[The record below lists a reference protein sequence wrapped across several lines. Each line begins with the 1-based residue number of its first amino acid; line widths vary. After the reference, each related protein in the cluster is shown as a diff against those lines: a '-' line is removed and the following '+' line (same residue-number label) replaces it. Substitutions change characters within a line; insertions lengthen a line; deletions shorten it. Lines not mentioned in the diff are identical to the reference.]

1 MRALLLGGTGAMG
14 GHLQRELVSLG
25 WEVYVTSRSAR
36 KSEGAI
42 TYLQGNAK
50 DPSFLD
56 VVLKDSCYDAV
67 VDFMTWAPDAFRETL
82 PSLLGST
89 GRYVFLSSY
98 RVFSDSPVINESS
111 PRLLE
116 SCPDKKYR
124 SGSEYAIIKALEE
137 DALRGSPTRN
147 WTIIRPAITFS
158 GGGAGRFQLGTY
170 ECGLWLWRAMR
181 CLPVPVVPKMMKK
194 QCTLTWAKD
203 VARMIA
209 LLIQN
214 PDAAGE
220 DFNAATSQHQAWADV
235 LDLYRLVLP
244 VATREVTLD
253 LYESHCGSAL
263 KEYGYVPQVRYDRMV
278 DRVLDNAKVLAYT
291 GLCNGDLADVRDA
304 LPRELSS
311 FLARSPLL
319 STAPAV
325 QGRLDRIARSSLRPR
340 DALNEFGIA
349 GSAKYFAGKFGLV

>member
-14 GHLQRELVSLG
+14 GYLQRELVSMG
-25 WEVYVTSRSAR
+25 WEVFVTSRSAR
-36 KSEGAI
+36 KSEGAV

-50 DPSFLD
+50 DPNFLD

-67 VDFMTWAPDAFRETL
+67 VDFMTWTPDAFRDIL
-82 PSLLGST
+82 PPLLSST

-98 RVFSDSPVINESS
+98 RVFADSPVINENS

-124 SGSEYAIIKALEE
+124 SGEDYAIIKALEE
-137 DALRGSPTRN
+137 DMLRGSPTGN

-181 CLPVPVVPKMMKK
+181 GLPVPVVPEMMEK

-203 VARMIA
+203 VGRMIA

-220 DFNAATSQHQAWADV
+220 DFNVATSQHQSWADV

-244 VATREVTLD
+244 VETCEVTLE
-253 LYESHCGSAL
+253 LYESHCGPAL
-263 KEYGYVPQVRYDRMV
+263 KEYGYIPQVRYDRMV
-278 DRVLDNAKVLAYT
+278 DRVLDNSKVLLYT
-291 GLCNGDLADVRDA
+291 GFCDGDLTDVRDV
-304 LPRELSS
+304 LPRELSC

-319 STAPAV
+319 STAPTV
-325 QGRLDRIARSSLRPR
+325 QGRLDRIARSSLSLR
-340 DALNEFGIA
+340 DALNEFGMP
-349 GSAKYFAGKFGLV
+349 GLAKYFAGKFGLV